1 MKKARSNEAKE
12 AKHPGYRE
20 VVHIKLRFSEK
31 DRFEWDFPMEITYEH
46 FQQIKLRHAKFV
58 SGRSYEELAEMFND
72 LFKFRNSR
80 IDELIRVLWGHEPM
94 KQIADKI
101 GEIIAEV
108 WPMQLVLRDKM
119 AELKGLTLDQVN
131 SAHAVSN
138 EMKQ

>member
-1 MKKARSNEAKE
+1 
-12 AKHPGYRE
+12 
-20 VVHIKLRFSEK
+20 
-31 DRFEWDFPMEITYEH
+31 
-46 FQQIKLRHAKFV
+46 
-58 SGRSYEELAEMFND
+58 
-72 LFKFRNSR
+72 
-80 IDELIRVLWGHEPM
+80 M

-101 GEIIAEV
+101 GAIIAEV